1 MNAMQSLRVKSGAH
15 HRAWHDQV
23 LDIVGDLP
31 GFSGAYQ
38 GTNKHY
44 EILAVSDSPS
54 AENFEKDFAQD
65 SDELILYFENT
76 DSLDEAIKRIK
87 KGCPDLEVTHEVIP
101 SEDWNAPWKAAF
113 RGIDLPPYWRIV
125 IPENASQTDGGSTLQ
140 KIIINPSMG
149 FGTGTHPTTQLC
161 LEAIGA
167 LGDLSQ
173 FSVLDFGSGS
183 GILAVAAALRGA
195 RVTAVEID
203 EQACESAQESFLL
216 NGVNDKIILKRRL
229 DEDAGDSFDYVIAN
243 IISSVLKDYVNQLMS
258 FTKPSTGFI
267 LSGLLDEDIEE
278 IKALYAEA
286 FFNRHRIRRIPKI
299 NRLDGWC
306 RLVL

>member
-87 KGCPDLEVTHEVIP
+87 KGCPDLEVTHACQRNNTIYNE
-101 SEDWNAPWKAAF
+101 
-113 RGIDLPPYWRIV
+113 GI
-125 IPENASQTDGGSTLQ
+125 
-140 KIIINPSMG
+140 
-149 FGTGTHPTTQLC
+149 
-161 LEAIGA
+161 
-167 LGDLSQ
+167 
-173 FSVLDFGSGS
+173 
-183 GILAVAAALRGA
+183 
-195 RVTAVEID
+195 
-203 EQACESAQESFLL
+203 
-216 NGVNDKIILKRRL
+216 
-229 DEDAGDSFDYVIAN
+229 
-243 IISSVLKDYVNQLMS
+243 
-258 FTKPSTGFI
+258 
-267 LSGLLDEDIEE
+267 
-278 IKALYAEA
+278 
-286 FFNRHRIRRIPKI
+286 
-299 NRLDGWC
+299 
-306 RLVL
+306 